1 MIRERVLTISTLLAL
16 VALSGTAHAGPGITD
31 KSYWPN
37 EVGPSSYYRSTQTV
51 PDQYHARAMQ
61 RGRAVLPA
69 QVAPEGNSG
78 QYGCRYQGGPKS
90 PMTCSTRP

>member
-16 VALSGTAHAGPGITD
+16 MALSGTAYAGPGITD

-37 EVGPSSYYRSTQTV
+37 EVGPSSYSRAPQTEPDRYR
-51 PDQYHARAMQ
+51 ARAMQ
-61 RGRAVLPA
+61 RGAPAA

-78 QYGCRYQGGPKS
+78 QYGCRYSGGPKY